1 MRIDILGGMGME
13 TKEKAVQAQAGAK
26 LPVIIDIHGGGW
38 MYAEKGLNHHY
49 CAALADRGYVVFNIN
64 YRLVPDVTVNQQL
77 QDVARALRWIRDH
90 GSQYPCDMQNIM
102 LTGDSAG
109 GQLAAYSAV
118 LMQSA
123 QLRKT
128 FDTVDPQMEL
138 TALLLTSPVAF
149 MRDGGLFS
157 LYTKPMWGT
166 DYKDKATYPY
176 MDFDQIID
184 YAQALPPT
192 YLITSSGDT
201 LANKQTH
208 RLYEVLQAHGVQA
221 EIKDYAKAEY
231 NQSLPHVFSVL
242 QPFEPAGTAAI
253 DKALAFYQ
261 QAMTAKAAQ

>member
-1 MRIDILGGMGME
+1 
-13 TKEKAVQAQAGAK
+13 
-26 LPVIIDIHGGGW
+26 
-38 MYAEKGLNHHY
+38 
-49 CAALADRGYVVFNIN
+49 
-64 YRLVPDVTVNQQL
+64 
-77 QDVARALRWIRDH
+77 
-90 GSQYPCDMQNIM
+90 
-102 LTGDSAG
+102 
-109 GQLAAYSAV
+109 
-118 LMQSA
+118 
-123 QLRKT
+123 
-128 FDTVDPQMEL
+128 MEL

-176 MDFDQIID
+176 MDFDQIIG